1 MLSHHLS
8 SFQTW
13 LITKCEKDHDTQT
26 TWAHSQT
33 KQRKR
38 KRSFKKT
45 SGLSKLYLSNFFLG
59 MWEVLFFCVFFLL
72 FLMGQ
77 QLQEHFHLPGI
88 YKEEKYLKGQR
99 SNIMEKHFAP
109 EFREEEKKT
118 AGVMEMETIKTS
130 EGRGKKKKDW
140 DQTRKRLMRLDKRC
154 FPFLKTHL
162 LSFSSLSFSLSSPRA
177 DLYPACSD
185 GLESVP
191 GKTGHPSP
199 PPSSHPTSISPL
211 AHLPRGKLLPL
222 HLAPRAR
229 ARETEHYIKQ
239 YPHCRAKVLCETTFF
254 LLSFTV
260 DLQRHCFQN
269 EPVYTFDNPNF
280 CLSRCSQRLAT
291 IEPALKVKL
300 QMC

>member
-26 TWAHSQT
+26 TWTHSQT

-130 EGRGKKKKDW
+130 EGRGKKKK
-140 DQTRKRLMRLDKRC
+140 RLRPNKKKID
-154 FPFLKTHL
+154 
-162 LSFSSLSFSLSSPRA
+162 
-177 DLYPACSD
+177 
-185 GLESVP
+185 
-191 GKTGHPSP
+191 
-199 PPSSHPTSISPL
+199 
-211 AHLPRGKLLPL
+211 
-222 HLAPRAR
+222 
-229 ARETEHYIKQ
+229 ETW
-239 YPHCRAKVLCETTFF
+239 
-254 LLSFTV
+254 
-260 DLQRHCFQN
+260 
-269 EPVYTFDNPNF
+269 
-280 CLSRCSQRLAT
+280 
-291 IEPALKVKL
+291 
-300 QMC
+300 